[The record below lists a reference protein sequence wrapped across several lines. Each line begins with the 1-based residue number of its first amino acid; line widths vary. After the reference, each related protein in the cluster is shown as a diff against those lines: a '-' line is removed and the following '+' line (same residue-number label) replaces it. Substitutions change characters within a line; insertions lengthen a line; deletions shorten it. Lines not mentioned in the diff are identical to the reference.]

1 MSSNRRVETLRGK
14 VQYVQP
20 TQGFIRCEK
29 KVEKKRDIIFFIDDI
44 PKRMRPLVRIGCS
57 VEFHIVC
64 DRNRKNCRGLDVTH
78 WAQIDSVLGD
88 SVSSDSDTVQDEAF
102 FNRGLPPVRQVHA
115 TSHESDALASDPCFS
130 LDSKVMRE
138 TLNELY
144 STVYESLYKS
154 TLVALAKQSSPYK
167 SCWDIYQ

>member
-1 MSSNRRVETLRGK
+1 M
-14 VQYVQP
+14 QYVQP

-44 PKRMRPLVRIGCS
+44 PKRMRPLVRIGCY

-64 DRNRKNCRGLDVTH
+64 DRNRKNCRGIEITH

-88 SVSSDSDTVQDEAF
+88 SVSSDSDKESCVQDEAF
-102 FNRGLPPVRQVHA
+102 FCRGLPHVRQVNT
-115 TSHESDALASDPCFS
+115 TSKESDGLASDPCYS